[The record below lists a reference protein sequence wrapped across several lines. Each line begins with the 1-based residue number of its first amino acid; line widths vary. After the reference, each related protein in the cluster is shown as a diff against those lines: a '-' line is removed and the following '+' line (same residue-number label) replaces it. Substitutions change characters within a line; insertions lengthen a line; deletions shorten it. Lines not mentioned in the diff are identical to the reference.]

1 MKERRIILFT
11 LLVIMMLPMKMFA
24 QSDDFGMWFSAGV
37 EKKVSSR
44 WSLGVEG
51 EFRTRDNMKTADRW
65 SIGIDG
71 GYKVTD
77 WLKASA
83 GYTLLFDH
91 NLKET
96 YSYYDD
102 EDDEDEPWEGKVRRH
117 RVANYWGARH
127 RFNVSL
133 TGSVTFGRLKLS
145 LRERWQYT
153 YRPEKTVSRD
163 EYMYRYDLEGNLS
176 NGYPTMT
183 SEDKTYDG
191 KGKNV
196 LRSRLM
202 ADYNIPHCKVDPFA
216 SVEAYNAWS
225 LQKIRYTVG
234 ADWKIGKP
242 HTLTFYYRY
251 QNVRDDDDEEPNMH
265 IIGLGYKYK
274 F

>member
-1 MKERRIILFT
+1 M
-11 LLVIMMLPMKMFA
+11 LVTMFLPMKMFA

-51 EFRTRDNMKTADRW
+51 EFRTRDNVKTADRW
-65 SIGIDG
+65 SIGVDG

-91 NLKET
+91 NVKET

-102 EDDEDEPWEGKVRRH
+102 EDDEDEPWEGKIKRH
-117 RVANYWGARH
+117 RNANYWGARH

-153 YRPEKTVSRD
+153 YRPEKTAMRD
-163 EYMYRYDLEGNLS
+163 EYRYVYDMNGALKD
-176 NGYPTMT
+176 GYPTMT

-234 ADWKIGKP
+234 ADWKISKP

-251 QNVRDDDDEEPNMH
+251 QNVRDKDDDAEPDMH
-265 IIGLGYKYK
+265 IVGLGYKYK